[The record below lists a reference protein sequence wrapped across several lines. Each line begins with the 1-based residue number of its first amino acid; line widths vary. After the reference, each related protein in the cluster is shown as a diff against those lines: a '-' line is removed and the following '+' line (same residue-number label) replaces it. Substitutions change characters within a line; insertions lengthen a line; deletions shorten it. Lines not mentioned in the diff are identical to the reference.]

1 MHTLKLKINDKIYDK
16 LLLQL
21 SKFSSDELE
30 IIVDDVNFEGN
41 KKYLEAELKEMLDG
55 NANFYSV
62 NEVEQRLDKVIK
74 KYENNIY
81 RIDQTL
87 Q

>member
-1 MHTLKLKINDKIYDK
+1 MHTLKLKIDDKIYDK

-30 IIVDDVNFEGN
+30 IIVDDVNFEEN
-41 KKYLEAELKEMLDG
+41 KKYLEAELKEILDG

-62 NEVEQRLDKVIK
+62 NEVELRLDKVIK
-74 KYENNIY
+74 KHEAN
-81 RIDQTL
+81 L
-87 Q
+87 

>member
-1 MHTLKLKINDKIYDK
+1 MHTLKLKIDDKIYDK

-30 IIVDDVNFEGN
+30 IIVDDVNFEEN
-41 KKYLEAELKEMLDG
+41 KKYLETELKEILDD

-74 KYENNIY
+74 KHEGN
-81 RIDQTL
+81 L
-87 Q
+87 